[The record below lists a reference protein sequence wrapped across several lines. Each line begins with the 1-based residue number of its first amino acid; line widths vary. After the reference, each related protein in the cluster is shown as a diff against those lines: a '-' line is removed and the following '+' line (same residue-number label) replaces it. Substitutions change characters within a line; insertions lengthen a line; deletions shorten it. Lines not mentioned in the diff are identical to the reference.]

1 MSADV
6 AESLFWIVLASVLA
20 PLVAALVPR
29 RLVPEVVLLL
39 GAGIMI
45 GQFGLDIAE
54 IGPEI
59 DMLQELGLGL
69 LFLLAGY
76 ELDPRELTGPGG
88 RRALITWLVCLACG
102 FAIVFALATVITI
115 RAEVAVAIAVTSTAL
130 GTLLPILAERG
141 LLDTPLGR
149 TVLNH
154 GAFGE
159 LCPVVA
165 MAILLGSRG
174 AVGSLLVLTLFALA
188 AVVVAALPRRVAH
201 EQSRALSMIRLG
213 ADTTAQTTVRLT
225 MLLLVGLIA
234 LAAAF
239 DLDIILGAF
248 AAGFILRRLI
258 PEGDERLE
266 AKLGGLAFGLLVPV
280 FFVTSGMNIDVEAVV
295 SRPDLLVLT
304 IAVLLLVRGLPV
316 FVATGFERDETG
328 NRRFDRRERGQI
340 ALYATTG
347 LPFIVA
353 VTGVAVDAGQML
365 PTNASILI
373 AAGGITVLV
382 LPAAALLLGRSE
394 ARRPRP
400 ADERP

>member
-1 MSADV
+1 MSAEV

-88 RRALITWLVCLACG
+88 RRALITWLACLACG

-188 AVVVAALPRRVAH
+188 AVVVAALPRRVG
-201 EQSRALSMIRLG
+201 SRAVASVVDDPPRGRHHRANDGPI
-213 ADTTAQTTVRLT
+213 DD
-225 MLLLVGLIA
+225 
-234 LAAAF
+234 AAARRA
-239 DLDIILGAF
+239 DRARCRIRNRHHSGAF
-248 AAGFILRRLI
+248 AAGFILRRLM

-280 FFVTSGMNIDVEAVV
+280 FFVTSGMNIDVEAVAR
-295 SRPDLLVLT
+295 RPGLLFLT

-316 FVATGFERDETG
+316 FVATGFERDGDG
-328 NRRFDRRERGQI
+328 NR
-340 ALYATTG
+340 ASTG
-347 LPFIVA
+347 ANVA
-353 VTGVAVDAGQML
+353 RSPSTPPPACRSSSSPSPSMPGRCRPPTPPSSSPPAGSPSCSSRL
-365 PTNASILI
+365 S
-373 AAGGITVLV
+373 
-382 LPAAALLLGRSE
+382 ALLLGRGE